1 MRGRIKK
8 ALSGFY
14 YVDTGEEVVTC
25 RARGRFRK
33 EGVSPLVGDRVEIT
47 VSGTEGMVDAIE
59 PRRNVFSRPAV
70 ANIDQL
76 VIVASNAI
84 PQTDPYLIDRMTA
97 IAALKGCEVLICI
110 NKSDLDHADELCA
123 IYEKAGLP
131 FLLTSAETGEGIA
144 ELREHISGKLSA
156 FTGNSGVGKSSL
168 LNALDPR
175 FSVQVGEVSQALG
188 RGRHTT
194 RHVELYTLSGGAE
207 IIDTP
212 GFSSFDTDELGLA
225 LKERLPETL
234 FGFRALSGRLPLRWL
249 QPHEGKGLRRS
260 GGCAGGE
267 ALRLAA
273 RELSAALQRAQGPA
287 GVEQQMKKR
296 KRREIP
302 PLFPCPR
309 GTGQR
314 RAVYTVASGVT
325 GRRCGHVGQELV
337 LSGHLRAGA
346 GTGDLHRCHFSGGL
360 SDVSGR
366 VASRRLRLGLY
377 PEEVSGFEDR
387 GVEVAQ
393 GPVRRAA
400 AAVRDQRRAGIK
412 RSFGA

>member
-25 RARGRFRK
+25 HARGRFRK

-47 VSGTEGMVDAIE
+47 VSGREGMVDAIE

-131 FLLTSAETGEGIA
+131 FLLTSAETGDGIA
-144 ELREHISGKLSA
+144 ELRERISGKLSA

-212 GFSSFDTDELGLA
+212 GFSSFDTDELGL
-225 LKERLPETL
+225 
-234 FGFRALSGRLPLRWL
+234 RALSGRLPLRWL

-260 GGCAGGE
+260 GGCAGRE

-273 RELSAALQRAQGPA
+273 RELSAALQRAQRPA

-296 KRREIP
+296 KRR
-302 PLFPCPR
+302 
-309 GTGQR
+309 G
-314 RAVYTVASGVT
+314 
-325 GRRCGHVGQELV
+325 
-337 LSGHLRAGA
+337 
-346 GTGDLHRCHFSGGL
+346 
-360 SDVSGR
+360 
-366 VASRRLRLGLY
+366 SRRFFHACGAR
-377 PEEVSGFEDR
+377 DN
-387 GVEVAQ
+387 
-393 GPVRRAA
+393 AA
-400 AAVRDQRRAGIK
+400 RYIL
-412 RSFGA
+412 

>member
-14 YVDTGEEVVTC
+14 YVDTGEGIVPC

-131 FLLTSAETGEGIA
+131 FLLTSAETGDGIA
-144 ELREHISGKLSA
+144 ELRERISGKLSA

-168 LNALDPR
+168 LNALDAS
-175 FSVQVGEVSQALG
+175 FGIATGAVSERLG
-188 RGRHTT
+188 RGKHTT
-194 RHVELYTLSGGAE
+194 RHVELYALGEDTFVA
-207 IIDTP
+207 DTP
-212 GFSSFDTDELGLA
+212 GFASFEVDMVDPISCENLQYAFREFRPYIGKCRFRDCA
-225 LKERLPETL
+225 HLKEPGCAVLAAVEAGEIAPERHESYARLY
-234 FGFRALSGRLPLRWL
+234 ALS
-249 QPHEGKGLRRS
+249 
-260 GGCAGGE
+260 
-267 ALRLAA
+267 
-273 RELSAALQRAQGPA
+273 AQ
-287 GVEQQMKKR
+287 VCDWEKK
-296 KRREIP
+296 K
-302 PLFPCPR
+302 
-309 GTGQR
+309 
-314 RAVYTVASGVT
+314 
-325 GRRCGHVGQELV
+325 
-337 LSGHLRAGA
+337 
-346 GTGDLHRCHFSGGL
+346 
-360 SDVSGR
+360 
-366 VASRRLRLGLY
+366 
-377 PEEVSGFEDR
+377 
-387 GVEVAQ
+387 
-393 GPVRRAA
+393 
-400 AAVRDQRRAGIK
+400 
-412 RSFGA
+412 

>member
-14 YVDTGEEVVTC
+14 YVDTGEGIVTC

-47 VSGTEGMVDAIE
+47 VSGTEGMVDAIG

-131 FLLTSAETGEGIA
+131 FLLTSAETGDGIA
-144 ELREHISGKLSA
+144 ELRERISGKLSA

-188 RGRHTT
+188 RGCHTT

-212 GFSSFDTDELGLA
+212 GFPPLIPTSLGL
-225 LKERLPETL
+225 R
-234 FGFRALSGRLPLRWL
+234 
-249 QPHEGKGLRRS
+249 
-260 GGCAGGE
+260 
-267 ALRLAA
+267 
-273 RELSAALQRAQGPA
+273 
-287 GVEQQMKKR
+287 
-296 KRREIP
+296 
-302 PLFPCPR
+302 
-309 GTGQR
+309 
-314 RAVYTVASGVT
+314 
-325 GRRCGHVGQELV
+325 
-337 LSGHLRAGA
+337 
-346 GTGDLHRCHFSGGL
+346 
-360 SDVSGR
+360 
-366 VASRRLRLGLY
+366 
-377 PEEVSGFEDR
+377 
-387 GVEVAQ
+387 
-393 GPVRRAA
+393 
-400 AAVRDQRRAGIK
+400 
-412 RSFGA
+412 

>member
-212 GFSSFDTDELGLA
+212 GFSSFDTDELGL
-225 LKERLPETL
+225 
-234 FGFRALSGRLPLRWL
+234 

-260 GGCAGGE
+260 GGRAGRE

-302 PLFPCPR
+302 PLFPCPQ